1 MKHRGYWSDLSV
13 EAFRGLAPSTIAV
26 LPLGAIE
33 QHGPH
38 LPVSVDR
45 DIIDA
50 VVERSIPLLE
60 EPLSVLFLPTQAVC
74 KSNEHI
80 SFPGTLTLSAETVMR
95 VWMEIGAG
103 VARAGLKKLVLFNS
117 HGGNVSAMDIVARD
131 LRQQYGLLVAHCSS
145 YQFSA
150 SETVVSARDYRHG
163 IHGGEGETSAM
174 LAIRPNLVDMSR
186 AEDFRSAGEDWA
198 QETPSIGVAGPVKVG
213 WLMQDLNE
221 KGAAGNA
228 ALGTREKGEQIL
240 EASARGFVA
249 FLHQFDRMS
258 ADHLEAEP
266 S

>member
-13 EAFRGLAPSTIAV
+13 EAFRNLDPKTIAV

-45 DIIDA
+45 DIVDA
-50 VVERSIPLLE
+50 VVERTIPLLDD
-60 EPLSVLFLPTQAVC
+60 PLSVLFLPTQAVC

-95 VWMEIGAG
+95 VWIEIGAS
-103 VARAGLKKLVLFNS
+103 VARAGVKKLVLLNS

-174 LAIRPNLVDMSR
+174 LDIRPDLVDMSR
-186 AEDFRSAGEDWA
+186 AEDFRSTGEDWA
-198 QETPSIGVAGPVKVG
+198 QQFPSIGVAGPVKVG
-213 WLMQDLNE
+213 WLMEDLNE
-221 KGAAGNA
+221 QGAAGDA
-228 ALGTREKGEQIL
+228 RLATKDKGKQL
-240 EASARGFVA
+240 LDASARGFAA
-249 FLHQFDRMS
+249 FLRQFDQMD
-258 ADHLEAEP
+258 AGPLKP
-266 S
+266 SL